1 MNIPTEPLKE
11 LTNEE
16 KFFVQIAAMMRVAYP
31 SETPSQVNMR
41 AYWHIESGVDFLS
54 KLGKPRPEFKD
65 WTFLEKI
72 DLITTTTKTHEICPE
87 FLALLQA
94 DKKAIIQEAL
104 LHSESKTLTWLTG
117 DALKKAQANRV
128 ELLSYDT
135 ATNKDQIKGYHALW
149 ALLEKLLDP
158 VKVRKLLRF
167 AKAREKMATK
177 QPVLPKIDK
186 RAERARRKEEDNYPE
201 LSKNYKKKIKKLA

>member
-65 WTFLEKI
+65 WTFPEKI
-72 DLITTTTKTHEICPE
+72 DFITTITKTDRVCPE

-104 LHSESKTLTWLTG
+104 LHTESETPTWLTG

-128 ELLSYDT
+128 EVLSYAT
-135 ATNKDQIKGYHALW
+135 ATTNDHMIGLNAVYALID
-149 ALLEKLLDP
+149 KLLDP
-158 VKVRKLLRF
+158 VKVKTLLGF
-167 AKAREKMATK
+167 ARAREKMATK